1 MNEPSDA
8 TILASARRALADAA
22 PAEPTPA
29 ILAAVR
35 RKAALR
41 ARRIRLRRA
50 LLLVAAAAAAAVAAF
65 VLPSSGPRV
74 EAPPDGV
81 RTALAESGA
90 RQETPDT
97 PAAAALRLLVLDAA
111 ETRAALA
118 ASSTD
123 SAADEEA
130 DSGTDVLAGATA
142 ADDADWSSLSFAEAL
157 LAWQEAP
164 LAELSVF

>member
-22 PAEPTPA
+22 HAEPTPA

-35 RKAALR
+35 REAALR
-41 ARRIRLRRA
+41 ARRLRLRRA

-65 VLPSSGPRV
+65 VPLSSGPRV
-74 EAPPDGV
+74 ETPPDSV

-90 RQETPDT
+90 QPETSDT

-123 SAADEEA
+123 SAADEDETEEA
-130 DSGTDVLAGATA
+130 G
-142 ADDADWSSLSFAEAL
+142 DAMDFDWSALSFSDAL

-164 LAELSVF
+164 VASFADSLSVSF